1 MREVNLPRVQIFFVG
16 GNMATTVFIWE
27 GKTRQGTVQKGELA
41 ANNKEEVLT
50 LLRRQN
56 ILPIAVNAKP
66 KQIQFKFGAPKITDK
81 DIVILTRQLAT
92 MIDAGLP
99 LVQCLDILGN
109 QTENKTLAGVVAQ
122 VRSDVES
129 GSTFADALKKHPKAF
144 DNLYVNMVAAGE
156 AGGIL
161 DTILQ
166 RLATYM
172 EKFAK
177 IKKQIKS
184 AMIYPSV
191 ILFVAVSVVALL
203 MVVVVPMLANMF
215 SSMGQALPLPTRIV
229 IAVSNFLKGWGGLAI
244 LAAAIG
250 FFVGLKQFRKTEK
263 GLRLTDSI
271 ALKMPVAGS
280 LIQRVAVA
288 KFTRTLGTLMTSGVP
303 ILEGLLIVSRTAGNK
318 VVEDSILSTRQSV
331 SEGKTLAEPLS
342 KAAVFPP
349 MVVQM
354 ISVGEA
360 TGALDN
366 MLNKIADFYDDEVD
380 SAVAALTSMLEP
392 MLMIFLG
399 TTVGFVIVAMYM
411 PIFQMGSLAGK

>member
-1 MREVNLPRVQIFFVG
+1 
-16 GNMATTVFIWE
+16 MAASVFMWE
-27 GKTRQGTVQKGELA
+27 GKTRQGAVQKGELA
-41 ANNKEEVLT
+41 ANSKEEVIA
-50 LLRRQN
+50 LLRKQN
-56 ILPIAVNAKP
+56 ILPINVSAKP
-66 KQIQFKFGAPKITDK
+66 KELKLSFGAPKITDK

-99 LVQCLDILGN
+99 LVQCLDILGS
-109 QTENKTLAGVVAQ
+109 QTDNKALGKIVAQ
-122 VRSDVES
+122 VRTDVES
-129 GSTFADALKKHPKAF
+129 GSTFADALKKHPKVF

-177 IKKQIKS
+177 IKAQIKS

-191 ILFVAVSVVALL
+191 ILTVAVAVVALL
-203 MVVVVPMLANMF
+203 MIVVVPMLANMF
-215 SSMGQALPLPTRIV
+215 AEAGQALPLPTRIV
-229 IAVSNFLKGWGGLAI
+229 ISISNFLKGWGGLSI
-244 LAAAIG
+244 LGVIII
-250 FFVGLKQFRKTEK
+250 FFVALRQTRKTEK
-263 GLRLTDSI
+263 GLRMTDGI
-271 ALKMPVAGS
+271 ALKIPVAGS

-288 KFTRTLGTLMTSGVP
+288 KFTRTLGTLLTSGVP
-303 ILEGLLIVSRTAGNK
+303 IMEGLLIVSRTAGNK
-318 VVEDSILSTRQSV
+318 VVEESVMYTRQSV

-342 KAAVFPP
+342 KSKVFPQ

-354 ISVGEA
+354 IAVGEA

-380 SAVAALTSMLEP
+380 AAVATLTSMLEP

-399 TTVGFVIVAMYM
+399 ITVGFVIVAMYM
-411 PIFQMGSLAGK
+411 PIFQMGSTIGG

>member
-1 MREVNLPRVQIFFVG
+1 
-16 GNMATTVFIWE
+16 MATTVFVWE

-50 LLRRQN
+50 LLRKQN
-56 ILPIAVNAKP
+56 ILPIAVNAKSREI
-66 KQIQFKFGAPKITDK
+66 KFKFGQPKVTDK
-81 DIVILTRQLAT
+81 DVVILTRQLAT

-99 LVQCLDILGN
+99 LVQCLDILGS
-109 QTENKTLAGVVAQ
+109 QTENKTLATVVGQ

-129 GSTFADALKKHPKAF
+129 GATFADALKKHPKVF

-166 RLATYM
+166 RLAAYM

-177 IKKQIKS
+177 IKRQIKS

-191 ILFVAVSVVALL
+191 ILFVAISVVALL
-203 MVVVVPMLANMF
+203 MVVVVPMLAGMF
-215 SSMGQALPLPTRIV
+215 ADMGQALPLPTRIV
-229 IAVSNFLKGWGGLAI
+229 ITISNFLKGWGGLGT
-244 LAAAIG
+244 LIG
-250 FFVGLKQFRKTEK
+250 IIAFFVGLKQFRKTEK
-263 GLRLTDSI
+263 GLRITDAF
-271 ALKMPVAGS
+271 ALKVPVAGS

-288 KFTRTLGTLMTSGVP
+288 KFTRTLGTLLTSGVP

-318 VVEDSILSTRQSV
+318 VVEESIVTTRQSV

-342 KAAVFPP
+342 KAKVFPA

-380 SAVAALTSMLEP
+380 SGVAALTSMLEP

-399 TTVGFVIVAMYM
+399 VTVGFVIVAMYM

>member
-1 MREVNLPRVQIFFVG
+1 
-16 GNMATTVFIWE
+16 MATTVFKWE
-27 GKTRQGTVQKGELA
+27 GKSRQGAIQKGELA
-41 ANNKEEVLT
+41 AKNKDEVMT

-56 ILPIAVNAKP
+56 ILPIKVSAKP
-66 KQIQFKFGAPKITDK
+66 KEIVIQFGTGIQDK
-81 DIVILTRQLAT
+81 DIVIFTRQLAT

-99 LVQCLDILGN
+99 LVQCLEILGS
-109 QTENKTLAGVVAQ
+109 QTENKFLAKIINQ
-122 VRSDVES
+122 VRSDVEA
-129 GSTFADALKKHPKAF
+129 GAMFAEALKKHPKVF

-172 EKFAK
+172 EKFMK

-191 ILFVAVSVVALL
+191 ILFVAVCVVGLL
-203 MVVVVPMLANMF
+203 MVVVVPMLAGMF
-215 SSMGQALPLPTRIV
+215 AEMGQALPLPTRIV
-229 IAVSNFLKGWGGLAI
+229 MAISEFMSGWGGLAV
-244 LAAAIG
+244 LIG
-250 FFVGLKQFRKTEK
+250 TIVFFIGLVQWRKTES
-263 GLRLTDSI
+263 GLRITDAI
-271 ALKMPVAGS
+271 TLKIPVMGV
-280 LIQRVAVA
+280 LVQKVAVA
-288 KFTRTLGTLMTSGVP
+288 KFTRTLGTLISSGVP
-303 ILEGLLIVSRTAGNK
+303 IMEGLIIVARTAGNK
-318 VVEDSILSTRQSV
+318 VAEEAIIATRQAV

-342 KAAVFPP
+342 KSKVFPP
-349 MVVQM
+349 MVTSM
-354 ISVGEA
+354 IAVGES

-366 MLNKIADFYDDEVD
+366 MLGKIADFYDDEVD

-411 PIFQMGSLAGK
+411 PIFQMGAMVG

>member
-1 MREVNLPRVQIFFVG
+1 MAASVFV
-16 GNMATTVFIWE
+16 WE
-27 GKTRQGTVQKGELA
+27 GKTRQGAVQKGELA
-41 ANNKEEVLT
+41 ANSKEEVIA
-50 LLRRQN
+50 LLRKQN
-56 ILPIAVNAKP
+56 ILPINVTAKP
-66 KQIQFKFGAPKITDK
+66 KELKLSMQFGSPKITDK
-81 DIVILTRQLAT
+81 DVVIFTRQLAT

-99 LVQCLDILGN
+99 LVQCLDILGT
-109 QTENKTLAGVVAQ
+109 QTENKSLAKIVGQ

-129 GSTFADALKKHPKAF
+129 GATFADALKKHPKVF

-166 RLATYM
+166 RLAAYM

-177 IKKQIKS
+177 IKSQIKS

-191 ILFVAVSVVALL
+191 ILFVAVAVVALL
-203 MVVVVPMLANMF
+203 LVVVVPMLANMF
-215 SSMGQALPLPTRIV
+215 ASSGQALPLPTRIV
-229 IAVSNFLKGWGGLAI
+229 IAFSNFLKGWGGLI
-244 LAAAIG
+244 VLVVIIG
-250 FFVGLKQFRKTEK
+250 FFVGIKQFRKTEN
-263 GLRLTDSI
+263 GLRITDGI
-271 ALKMPVAGS
+271 ALKIPVAGS
-280 LIQRVAVA
+280 LIQRVSVA

-318 VVEDSILSTRQSV
+318 VVEEAIMQTRQSV
-331 SEGKTLAEPLS
+331 SEGKTLAEPLGRA
-342 KAAVFPP
+342 KVFPQ

-354 ISVGEA
+354 IAVGEA

-380 SAVAALTSMLEP
+380 AAVATLTSMLEP

-399 TTVGFVIVAMYM
+399 VTVGFVIIAMYM
-411 PIFQMGSLAGK
+411 PIFQMGSTVGG

>member
-1 MREVNLPRVQIFFVG
+1 
-16 GNMATTVFIWE
+16 MATTVFVWE

-41 ANNKEEVLT
+41 ATNKEEVLS
-50 LLRRQN
+50 LLRKQN

-66 KQIQFKFGAPKITDK
+66 RELKLKFGQPKVTDK

-99 LVQCLDILGN
+99 LVQCLDILGS
-109 QTENKTLAGVVAQ
+109 QTENKTLAGIVNQ
-122 VRSDVES
+122 VRTDVES
-129 GSTFADALKKHPKAF
+129 GATFADALKKHPKAF

-177 IKKQIKS
+177 IKRQIKS

-203 MVVVVPMLANMF
+203 LVIVVPMLANMF
-215 SSMGQALPLPTRIV
+215 AESGQALPMPTRIV
-229 IAVSNFLKGWGGLAI
+229 IAVSNFLKGWGGLGLLI
-244 LAAAIG
+244 AAVG
-250 FFVGLKQFRKTEK
+250 GFVGLKQFRKTEN
-263 GLRLTDSI
+263 GLRITDSI
-271 ALKMPVAGS
+271 ALKVPVAGS

-288 KFTRTLGTLMTSGVP
+288 KFTRTLGTLLTSGVP

-318 VVEDSILSTRQSV
+318 VVEESVLATRQSV

-342 KAAVFPP
+342 KAKVFPA